1 MEGGD
6 DHDLAAA
13 WSALRDQAEGL
24 FDPEG
29 AAVDVIGAL
38 ASARPACEPSR
49 EDIGVAAAALCQTI
63 HAAIAVTQGLA
74 VHLCGPD
81 PAKEG
86 IHARP
91 H

>member
-1 MEGGD
+1 
-6 DHDLAAA
+6 
-13 WSALRDQAEGL
+13 
-24 FDPEG
+24 
-29 AAVDVIGAL
+29 
-38 ASARPACEPSR
+38 
-49 EDIGVAAAALCQTI
+49 VAAAALCQTI

-86 IHARP
+86 RHARP